1 MLSPAA
7 ISDRLSV
14 PATLPRLRVIPTDVA
29 HRHQTHPM
37 HLLTMCLPNTATD
50 RVDHDRHHRVV
61 ECDHRSAPNL
71 WDAI

>member
-1 MLSPAA
+1 
-7 ISDRLSV
+7 
-14 PATLPRLRVIPTDVA
+14 
-29 HRHQTHPM
+29 M